1 MTSSYRLTED
11 DFYKLQRVQVSMK
24 GLVAL
29 LEEHQRTSTL
39 TPKMLAAYLDMAEED
54 MAVVLQAVGT
64 TFTTR

>member
-24 GLVAL
+24 GLAAL
-29 LEEHQRTSTL
+29 LEEHQRANTL

>member
-1 MTSSYRLTED
+1 MTSSYRITED
-11 DFYKLQRVQVSMK
+11 DFYKLQRVQLSMK
-24 GLVAL
+24 GLVVL
-29 LEEHQRTSTL
+29 LEEHQRASTL